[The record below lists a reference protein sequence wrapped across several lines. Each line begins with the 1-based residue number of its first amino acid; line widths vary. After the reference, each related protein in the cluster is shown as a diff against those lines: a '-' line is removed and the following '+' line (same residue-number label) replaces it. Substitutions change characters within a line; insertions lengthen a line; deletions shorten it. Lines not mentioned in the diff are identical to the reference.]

1 MLFTIISVSI
11 LLILAALCNR
21 VMDTLK
27 DHFADSIFRNLP
39 AYFWDA
45 NQSWKNKFVDRDPR
59 KERTHWLLFAI
70 PRFNFVG
77 IKVVKP
83 AIISDAWHLSKFV
96 MQLCIANALG
106 ILTVE
111 YIGLP
116 LFFAMW
122 YLGFEVIGIL
132 TMKATD

>member
-1 MLFTIISVSI
+1 MTYSLVIVG
-11 LLILAALCNR
+11 LLILAAAFCNR

-27 DHFADSIFRNLP
+27 DHYNDSIFSTLDP
-39 AYFWDA
+39 TFWDA
-45 NQSWKNKFVDRDPR
+45 NTSWKNKYVDRDPR
-59 KERTHWLLFAI
+59 KERTFWRLFSI
-70 PRFNFVG
+70 PKLNFVG

-83 AIISDAWHLSKFV
+83 AIISDGWHLSKFV

-106 ILTVE
+106 ILTVQ

-122 YLGFEVIGIL
+122 YFGFEVIGIL
-132 TMKATD
+132 TRTSND